1 MPQRLSIS
9 FAENEPF
16 EQKTDIKTAL
26 QHLIAL
32 ISPRPYP
39 YVYLPITFVSMMTVP
54 EHCRILF

>member
-16 EQKTDIKTAL
+16 VQKTDIKTAL